1 MYKDKNDNFEQCVRG
16 KRYVLI
22 EYKKEVFFV

>member
-1 MYKDKNDNFEQCVRG
+1 MYKDKHDNFEQCVKG
-16 KRYVLI
+16 KGYVLI